1 MSELTQ
7 KMFALTLIYDNKD
20 DLTFPYEGSVA
31 TLSKQDILGRAIIRA
46 KLSSKIK
53 LERAEQG
60 RNALMIMQTLVG
72 VEGINK
78 ENLVK
83 TLVPIISQG
92 VVTRQQADSFVAEQQ
107 VDPMQILQAQQALEQ
122 AQAQN
127 DQEPITPDMV
137 RGMTPQDMEQIYNAT
152 METQQPGYQDQFS
165 ADETMQPAGA
175 MQPTPDMGYDNYQQG
190 IEANASEPL
199 DNLEY

>member
-1 MSELTQ
+1 M
-7 KMFALTLIYDNKD
+7 
-20 DLTFPYEGSVA
+20 
-31 TLSKQDILGRAIIRA
+31 
-46 KLSSKIK
+46 
-53 LERAEQG
+53 
-60 RNALMIMQTLVG
+60 
-72 VEGINK
+72 
-78 ENLVK
+78 
-83 TLVPIISQG
+83 VPIISQG
-92 VVTRQQADSFVAEQQ
+92 IVTRQQADSFVAEQQ

-137 RGMTPQDMEQIYNAT
+137 RGMTPADMEQIYNAAT
-152 METQQPGYQDQFS
+152 ATQQPGYQDQFS
-165 ADETMQPAGA
+165 ADETMQPVGA